1 MKGPNPTGPKR
12 AMVLAAGLGLRM
24 RPITEKLPKPL
35 IEVAGRTLLDRALD
49 RLEDAGIET
58 AVVNVHY
65 LGEQIVR
72 HLGTRRRPAI
82 VISREDELLETGGGV
97 RLALDRFGTEPFYVV
112 NSDVAWL
119 DGPRRALSRLAA
131 FWDDA
136 TMDALLLVN
145 PSARSDDY
153 DGPGDFFLTPHGRL
167 RRRKEGQIAP
177 FVFTGVQILH
187 PRLFADTKVERFS
200 LNRLYDRA
208 EAAGRLHGLVHDGLW
223 YHIGTPAGLAV
234 AQRALPRVQRP
245 ARAG

>member
-1 MKGPNPTGPKR
+1 MKGANPIGPKR

-24 RPITEKLPKPL
+24 RPITDKLPKPL

-65 LGEQIVR
+65 LGDQIER
-72 HLGTRRRPAI
+72 HLAARRRPAI
-82 VISREDELLETGGGV
+82 AISRETDLLETGGGV
-97 RLALDRFGTEPFYVV
+97 RLALDRLGAEPFYVV

-131 FWDDA
+131 SWDDA

-145 PSARSDDY
+145 PSARSEDY
-153 DGPGDFFLTPHGRL
+153 DGPGDFFLTPQGRL
-167 RRRKEGQIAP
+167 RRRKRNQIAP

-187 PRLFADTKVERFS
+187 PRLFAGTAAGRFS
-200 LNRLYDRA
+200 LNLLYDQA
-208 EAAGRLHGLVHDGLW
+208 EAAGRLHGVVHDGLW
-223 YHIGTPAGLAV
+223 YHIGTPAGLAI
-234 AQRALPRVQRP
+234 AQRALPRVARP